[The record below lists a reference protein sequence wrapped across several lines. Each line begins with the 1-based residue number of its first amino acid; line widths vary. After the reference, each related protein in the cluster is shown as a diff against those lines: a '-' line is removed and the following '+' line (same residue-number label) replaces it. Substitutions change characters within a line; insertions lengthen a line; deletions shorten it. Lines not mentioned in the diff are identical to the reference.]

1 MTTREHRPP
10 RTGEQRRTDVL
21 TRLEEDVDAWVATA
35 SPGGEQYMVPL
46 SFVFH
51 DGRLIMCTRHISGT
65 ARNIRAGSRST
76 IALGHTRDVV
86 LIEAEA
92 EQLAPDG
99 LTPQAGAAFAA
110 KVRWDP
116 RGDEEYVFLRFLP
129 RMLRA
134 WREENELKGS
144 VLMRDGVWRV

>member
-1 MTTREHRPP
+1 MATTEHRPP
-10 RTGEQRRTDVL
+10 RTGEQRRADVL

-35 SPGGEQYMVPL
+35 SPEGEQYMVPL

-51 DGRLIMCTRHISGT
+51 DGGLVMCTRRTSRT
-65 ARNIRAGSRST
+65 ARNIRAGSGAT

-86 LIEAEA
+86 LIEAKA

-99 LTPQAGAAFAA
+99 LAPRAGDAFAA
-110 KVRWDP
+110 KVGWDP

-129 RMLRA
+129 RTLRA

-144 VLMRDGVWRV
+144 VLMRDGVWRA